1 MKTSSIHKH
10 LLTLA
15 IAFIAHADVSWSR
28 TISAETPVVTPGAP
42 PLEQVEISPRL
53 GEQLPLDQSFVDSSG
68 EQIQLRGCFAERP
81 VILHLVY
88 YECPMLCRLSADGLL
103 KSLSTLSLE
112 LGKDFSI
119 ITLSFDPREGPE
131 LSARAR
137 KLAVTR
143 CGKEP
148 VERGWQFLTGDEAS
162 IKAVTEAV
170 GFRYAFDE
178 STGQFAHASGVFV
191 LTPSGEISRYLSG
204 IEYSPRDLRL
214 ALVEASDNK
223 IGTFT
228 DQVLMLC
235 YMYDPIVGK
244 YGFAI
249 MTLVRVGGVA
259 TVACLAVSIFT
270 MIRRDRRPSHSTSG
284 FPV

>member
-1 MKTSSIHKH
+1 
-10 LLTLA
+10 
-15 IAFIAHADVSWSR
+15 
-28 TISAETPVVTPGAP
+28 
-42 PLEQVEISPRL
+42 
-53 GEQLPLDQSFVDSSG
+53 
-68 EQIQLRGCFAERP
+68 
-81 VILHLVY
+81 
-88 YECPMLCRLSADGLL
+88 
-103 KSLSTLSLE
+103 
-112 LGKDFSI
+112 
-119 ITLSFDPREGPE
+119 
-131 LSARAR
+131 
-137 KLAVTR
+137 
-143 CGKEP
+143 
-148 VERGWQFLTGDEAS
+148 
-162 IKAVTEAV
+162 V

-204 IEYSPRDLRL
+204 IKYSPRDLRL

>member
-137 KLAVTR
+137 ELAVAR